1 MVGIKQQRKIRWK
14 GKCMIDLSPSS
25 HQELLIPFVCL
36 FLLLVLS
43 GKKDPARLP
52 TLVVNNPLVYK
63 GEYKK
68 ASLLETRPLR
78 SKVMTVVNEK
88 R

>member
-1 MVGIKQQRKIRWK
+1 MET

-43 GKKDPARLP
+43 GKKGPARLS
-52 TLVVNNPLVYK
+52 TLVNNPLVYK

-78 SKVMTVVNEK
+78 SKVMTVVNGK